1 MDMEAELE
9 ERLTKAARLVA
20 GSQHLVALVGA
31 GLSVESGVPP
41 FRGPG
46 GLWTKVGEPSM
57 MSYQRFMDDPTAW
70 WTQRLID
77 EQSSQGPRAE
87 FRMAIERAQPNQGHV
102 ALVELERLGILKLV
116 ITQNVDNLHRVAG
129 SMSVAEIHGNRTRLR
144 CLNCL
149 ARYPRS
155 EFATDTLPPHCPRC
169 GGLVKPDA
177 VMFGEPIP
185 PDVLAVC
192 QRETEQCDGMLV
204 IGTSGTVYPAAG
216 FPRAA
221 RERGAFLVE
230 VNTAATPLTH
240 LCDVALHGPS
250 GVLLPRLV
258 SKVRE
263 RLPPPRPVM

>member
-1 MDMEAELE
+1 MEDGLA
-9 ERLTKAARLVA
+9 RAARLVA

-31 GLSVESGVPP
+31 GLSVESGIPP

-57 MSYQRFMDDPTAW
+57 MSYQRFMDDPAGW
-70 WTQRLID
+70 WAQRLID

-87 FRMAIERAQPNQGHV
+87 FRLAIEQAQPNKGHR
-102 ALVELERLGILKLV
+102 ALVELERLGILKLI
-116 ITQNVDNLHRVAG
+116 ITQNVDNLHRAAG
-129 SMSVAEIHGNRTRLR
+129 SANVAEIHGNRTRLR

-155 EFATDTLPPHCPRC
+155 EFVTDTLPPICPRC
-169 GGLVKPDA
+169 GGLVKSDT

-185 PDVLAVC
+185 PDVLAIC
-192 QRETEQCDGMLV
+192 QRETEQCDGMLE

-221 RERGAFLVE
+221 REHGAFLVE
-230 VNTAATPLTH
+230 VNTSATPLTH

-250 GVLLPRLV
+250 GELLPRLV
-258 SKVRE
+258 SHVRQK
-263 RLPPPRPVM
+263 LPPQR